1 MFYVVVDFMILGSL
15 IYVVRRLLSEN
26 KQLRDRLTNLES
38 RPECILKGRRSITGV
53 ITLFHQGRQQAARA
67 IFDVDRR

>member
-1 MFYVVVDFMILGSL
+1 MILGSL
-15 IYVVRRLLSEN
+15 IYVVKRLLAENRDLRSRIQQLEN
-26 KQLRDRLTNLES
+26 K
-38 RPECILKGRRSITGV
+38 PACVLKGNRSITGV